1 MRNLGYTINKNKVP
15 KNLINVGDNSHNTNE
30 NDHSLFYFYFL
41 GNKHTH
47 AADNAREQT
56 FFFFLITIN
65 SHVV

>member
-56 FFFFLITIN
+56 FFFFF
-65 SHVV
+65 